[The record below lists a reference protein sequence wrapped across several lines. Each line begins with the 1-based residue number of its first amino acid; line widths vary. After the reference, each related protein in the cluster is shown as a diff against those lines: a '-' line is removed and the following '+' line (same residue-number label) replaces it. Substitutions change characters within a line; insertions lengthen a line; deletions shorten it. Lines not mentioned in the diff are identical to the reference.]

1 MVPALSKPTLPACFA
16 VLHQQAR
23 RLLRVACV
31 GLLLAAAPGWATQDQ
46 ARWSLL
52 AEPVFHPLDTDASD
66 IPANSGAMSMAQD
79 GLGFLWMASYSGLS
93 RWDGYQMRTYKLAP
107 GQANSLPQS
116 YVQALAVDAQGQLWI
131 GATAGALARYDAQQD
146 RFVPYPLKLQGS
158 APSEASVN
166 RILDDGAGGLWLAT
180 DEGLVHVDRHS
191 GATRLEQRTETPAIA
206 VFIDRDGGLWLS
218 TRNGLLHR
226 RQAVAAF
233 QRVTL
238 PMRAGQQAAVTV
250 FLQDHGGHVWVGTDG
265 GGAFVSSPRGD
276 GFARVRGPQGRAP
289 DVVPAL
295 LEVRPG
301 VVWLGTDTHGIL
313 QVSAEQPHLRYIE
326 HNPLLS
332 TSLGEG
338 VVFALLRDASGEIWI
353 GTDRSVARMD
363 TGSTAFQTLF
373 GITRNRWGLGA
384 EDASALEL
392 DARGRLWIGTSD
404 AGVLIVEPVGGAM
417 TRIAPDPGQ
426 PERALPNKF
435 ITAFAPAEDGGMYIG
450 STQGL
455 YRADAQGANVRR
467 IEVAGRS
474 VIARIN
480 RLFTDAAGDL
490 WVGGN
495 DGLHV
500 LPRPG
505 GTRARPAPHNP
516 DLTDQRIAMLAQRDD
531 DSLWVGT
538 NNGLAWLD
546 LRTGHMTQVAS
557 SRSTMGMVT
566 SLLETPDGR
575 LWIGTLGHGV
585 HVLQRQGAQWHTQAI
600 IDSRGGLANDN
611 INMILRAADG
621 ALWLST
627 DDGLAR
633 IDPTSLH
640 AQSFTTSDGVAIGTY
655 WTRAGATPAPDEL
668 LFGGLGGITL
678 VHPSRLTPWRFQPAL
693 AVTDVRVGGEP
704 RWIAP
709 DGHGA
714 TLQVPAAAN
723 SLSVGFAALDLSVPQ
738 QNRYAYLLEGF
749 DSKWTQVT
757 ASSRH
762 ASYTNLPPGQYTL
775 RVRGSNRTGSWSPHQ
790 IALQVDVQPLWYQ
803 TTWARI
809 ALWLLAGL
817 LVLGLIQLRTLRLR
831 QQTARLEQLVEQ
843 RTVELRAS
851 RQHMQHLAYVDSLT
865 GLPNRRDFNERMARM
880 TASDAQASFALL
892 LIDLDHFKSIND
904 TLGHDAGDALLKT
917 VADRLA
923 GILRDGDA
931 LARLGGDEFALILD
945 QAPASAAHLD
955 TLCERIVAALA
966 RPVMHQGQSLLSSAS
981 IGIALFPRDGL
992 TSDMLYKAADTALYA
1007 AKAAGRGTWRWA
1019 ST

>member
-1 MVPALSKPTLPACFA
+1 MLSARFA
-16 VLHQQAR
+16 ALHQQAR
-23 RLLRVACV
+23 RVLRVVCAGV
-31 GLLLAAAPGWATQDQ
+31 LLLVAVPGWAADDQ

-52 AEPVFHPLDTDASD
+52 TEPVFHPLDTAASD

-79 GLGFLWMASYSGLS
+79 GMGFLWMASYSGLS
-93 RWDGYQMRTYKLAP
+93 RWDGYQLRTYRLAP

-116 YVQALAVDAQGQLWI
+116 YVQALAVDGQGQLWI

-146 RFVPYPLKLQGS
+146 RFVAYPLKLRGTV
-158 APSEASVN
+158 PSEASIN

-180 DEGLVHVDRHS
+180 DEGLVHVDRRS
-191 GATRLEQRTETPAIA
+191 GATRLEQATDTPAIA
-206 VFIDRDGGLWLS
+206 VFVDRDGGLWLS
-218 TRNGLLHR
+218 TRGALLR
-226 RQAVAAF
+226 RAQAGAAF
-233 QRVTL
+233 QRVAL

-250 FLQDHGGHVWVGTDG
+250 FLQDQGGHVWVGTDG
-265 GGAFVSSPRGD
+265 GGAFVSSRQGD
-276 GFARVRGPQGRAP
+276 GFARVRGPEGRTP

-313 QVSAEQPHLRYIE
+313 QVSAEQPRLRYIE

-332 TSLGEG
+332 TSLSEG
-338 VVFALLRDASGEIWI
+338 VVFSLLRDASGEIWV

-373 GITRNRWGLGA
+373 GVSRNRWGLGA

-392 DARGRLWIGTSD
+392 DARGRIWIGTSD

-417 TRIAPDPGQ
+417 IRIVPDPDQ
-426 PERALPNKF
+426 PERALPGKF
-435 ITAFAPAEDGGMYIG
+435 ITAFAPAGDGGMYIG

-455 YRADAQGANVRR
+455 YRADAQGGNVRR
-467 IEVAGRS
+467 VQVAGRS

-480 RLFTDAAGDL
+480 RLFTDAEGDL

-500 LPRPG
+500 LPRSG
-505 GTRARPAPHNP
+505 GARTRPAPHNP
-516 DLTDQRIAMLAQRDD
+516 DLTDQRIAMLAQRDN
-531 DSLWVGT
+531 DSLWIGT

-546 LRTGHMTQVAS
+546 LRTGHITQVAS

-566 SLLETPDGR
+566 SLLETEDGR
-575 LWIGTLGHGV
+575 LWVGTLGHGV
-585 HVLQRQGAQWHTQAI
+585 HVLRRQGGQWHTQAI
-600 IDSRGGLANDN
+600 IDGDRGLVNDN
-611 INMILRAADG
+611 INMILRAADH
-621 ALWLST
+621 ALWIST

-633 IDPTSLH
+633 IDPTTLR
-640 AQSFTTSDGVAIGTY
+640 AQSYTTTDGVAISTY
-655 WTRAGATPAPDEL
+655 WTRSGASPAPDEL

-678 VHPSRLTPWRFQPAL
+678 VHPSRLTPWRYQPPL

-704 RWIAP
+704 RWVAP
-709 DGHGA
+709 DGRGA
-714 TLQVPAAAN
+714 KLQVPADGN

-749 DSKWTQVT
+749 DSRWTQVT
-757 ASSRH
+757 AGSRH
-762 ASYTNLPPGQYTL
+762 ASYTNLPPGHYTL
-775 RVRGSNRTGSWSPHQ
+775 HVRGSNRTGAWSPHQ

-803 TTWARI
+803 TAPARI
-809 ALWLLAGL
+809 GVWLLAGL
-817 LVLGLIQLRTLRLR
+817 LVLGLMQLRTLRLR

-865 GLPNRRDFNERMARM
+865 GLPNRRDFNERMATM
-880 TASDAQASFALL
+880 TAADAGGAFVLL

-923 GILRDGDA
+923 GTLRDGDA
-931 LARLGGDEFALILD
+931 LARLGGDEFALILNP
-945 QAPASAAHLD
+945 APDPPAHVEA
-955 TLCERIVAALA
+955 LCERIVAALA
-966 RPVMHQGQSLLSSAS
+966 RPVLHQGQSLLTSAS
-981 IGIALFPRDGL
+981 IGMAMFPRDGL
-992 TSDMLYKAADTALYA
+992 TSDTLYKAADTALYA

-1019 ST
+1019 